1 MAASF
6 QNFQLG
12 FLSFRVIHWCQRP
25 ASIKSV
31 LLASK
36 MFLFASN
43 SIRFCE
49 FNDLAAA
56 SSIEVMLTP
65 RAEIVVYQERTC
77 PVRTCRWL
85 FTCPTNI
92 SEKLSLLKIVT
103 IFSKIISRLKI
114 LYETADW
121 AMNRFNRFPPSA
133 NDLFRANPSG
143 RVEWTAARNDTAIV
157 SLLLNSFLVYGR
169 AVIYGD
175 QIN

>member
-77 PVRTCRWL
+77 PIRTCRWL
-85 FTCPTNI
+85 FTSCPTNI

-143 RVEWTAARNDTAIV
+143 RVE
-157 SLLLNSFLVYGR
+157 
-169 AVIYGD
+169 
-175 QIN
+175 